1 MNPTTTPPLMRL
13 ILNVSLILL
22 SIQTTTSTRY
32 PSLQLTTIYDAT
44 TTQSPPHTTSPRDI
58 LSNLNYPAQETTT
71 ATTTTEKE
79 AQQTTTAVTNQ
90 QLIAMTTLTTK
101 PSTNAMSSLI
111 HPTRTTTEM
120 ESTASHQ
127 STTVVKNQPLIAL
140 TTIPTKPLPNTLSS
154 LIHPTKT
161 TTSNITTKTTTE
173 MESTALQQTTTAVKN
188 QPLIAVTTIT
198 TDKLQYTLS
207 SLKPTAKRIAT
218 TIKTAD
224 TTTIHSRRRDFGQL
238 TSEDK
243 SNQEELFL
251 PNESLPKV
259 SPDKGASITSDFT
272 HSPHEDKTLVLE
284 NNQAYERDV
293 QNGDKIAFDNETNIG
308 SDVLNISFLER
319 FDKSTP
325 QAINETLKELRCLN
339 LGQAKIRNTT
349 KLDSGIDIQVMC
361 NDLIQ
366 VLENETANSN
376 RSNNTEPNEVAPGQ
390 NYAAISLVI
399 VGFVVMLLNG
409 LVLTVS
415 RDSHIR
421 KNIYLNLVL
430 GLAFNDFVLGCATC
444 IGGLRLLYRW
454 IDGMEVCIAVTVLG
468 SSCLLI
474 SLYQSLLISLHRFLV
489 LSNNEYSEIFF
500 KNKRKYF
507 VCFTGWVLLLA
518 SVSTFV
524 SPVSAD
530 NGLCYHAIVFAG
542 RLYKVRL
549 FFTVIII
556 TFIIA
561 TLVFYFLAM
570 YSLRARY
577 LEMSSTFL
585 KSLKTENNKDR
596 STNKKII
603 DSMKLVTIL
612 LVALFIFSGPFAYL
626 NMVDID
632 HEKYKTLFFLAFAFA
647 VLNSLINPIIY
658 YFKISEFK
666 KTLKKMFCN
675 KQYEETTNGT

>member
-1 MNPTTTPPLMRL
+1 MNPTTTPSLMRL

-32 PSLQLTTIYDAT
+32 PSLQHTTIYDAT
-44 TTQSPPHTTSPRDI
+44 TTESPPHKTSPRDI
-58 LSNLNYPAQETTT
+58 LSNLNYPVQET
-71 ATTTTEKE
+71 ATTTEKE

-90 QLIAMTTLTTK
+90 QLIAMTIKTTK
-101 PSTNAMSSLI
+101 PS
-111 HPTRTTTEM
+111 
-120 ESTASHQ
+120 
-127 STTVVKNQPLIAL
+127 
-140 TTIPTKPLPNTLSS
+140 PNTLSS

-161 TTSNITTKTTTE
+161 TTPNITTKTTTE
-173 MESTALQQTTTAVKN
+173 MGSTALQQTTTAVTN

-198 TDKLQYTLS
+198 TDQLQYTLS

-243 SNQEELFL
+243 SNQEEMFL
-251 PNESLPKV
+251 PDVSLPNV

-325 QAINETLKELRCLN
+325 QAINETLKESRCLN
-339 LGQAKIRNTT
+339 LGQAKIGNTT

-366 VLENETANSN
+366 ILQNETANSN
-376 RSNNTEPNEVAPGQ
+376 RSNNTEPNEVVPGQ
-390 NYAAISLVI
+390 NYGAISLVI

-454 IDGMEVCIAVTVLG
+454 IDGMEVCIVVTVLG

-596 STNKKII
+596 LTNKKII

-666 KTLKKMFCN
+666 KTLKRMFCN
-675 KQYEETTNGT
+675 KQYDETAESNGT